1 MSESTSPNIVSI
13 LEVPS
18 SQVSRRF
25 YKPVVKNAAGEPVSG
40 AEVTM
45 ALTGDGS
52 FAPNFRSQEIKR
64 VTGNNG
70 EGEVFTWYRFGIY
83 LRNCKSTIEATAAG
97 DGQSVEL
104 VETEDPQG
112 EVKISY
118 VATEIKLKPQRV

>member
-1 MSESTSPNIVSI
+1 VSESTSPNIVSI

-25 YKPVVKNAAGEPVSG
+25 YKPVVKNAAGELVSG

-64 VTGNNG
+64 VTGDNG
-70 EGEVFTWYRFGIY
+70 EAEVFTWYRFGIY
-83 LRNCKSTIEATAAG
+83 LRDCKSRIEASAG
-97 DGQSVEL
+97 EGQNVEL
-104 VETEDPQG
+104 IETDDPKA

-118 VATEIKLKPQRV
+118 VPTEIKLKPQRV